1 MIIAIGGTA
10 GSGTT
15 TAAKVLAE
23 KLNIPFV
30 SAGSIFRE
38 MARERGMT
46 PVEFGKFAENNTD
59 IDKEIDNRQA
69 ELAKEAQDLIVEGRL
84 SAYFVDADLK
94 VCFTA
99 PLEVRAKRVCERE
112 GKSIELAKRE
122 IIAREESEAIRYM
135 DIMAAIEVGRK
146 CIKTAGREAG
156 KECEIVAIIDENFV
170 EVKGD
175 EVKNRR
181 CNINHLEPIME

>member
-23 KLNIPFV
+23 KLNIPFI
-30 SAGSIFRE
+30 SAGGIFRQ
-38 MARERGMT
+38 MAEERGMT

-69 ELAKEAQDLIVEGRL
+69 ELAEEADNLIIEGRL

-94 VCFTA
+94 VCLVTPFD
-99 PLEVRAKRVCERE
+99 VRSKRISDRE
-112 GKSIELAKRE
+112 GKSVEVAKSE
-122 IIAREESEAIRYM
+122 IITREKSEALRYM
-135 DIMAAIEVGRK
+135 EIHNIDISNM
-146 CIKTAGREAG
+146 
-156 KECEIVAIIDENFV
+156 EIYDLIINTDSFDPQSISEIIIQTLKV
-170 EVKGD
+170 
-175 EVKNRR
+175 
-181 CNINHLEPIME
+181 I

>member
-23 KLNIPFV
+23 KLNIPFL

-38 MARERGMT
+38 MAAERGMT
-46 PVEFGKFAENNTD
+46 PVEFGKFAEGNTD

-99 PLEVRAKRVCERE
+99 PLDVRARRVCERE
-112 GKSIELAKRE
+112 DKSFELAKRE
-122 IIAREESEAIRYM
+122 IIAREESEAIRYRDIHNIDIRNM
-135 DIMAAIEVGRK
+135 DIYDLIINTDSFDPDSIAEIILTT
-146 CIKTAGREAG
+146 IKV
-156 KECEIVAIIDENFV
+156 I
-170 EVKGD
+170 
-175 EVKNRR
+175 
-181 CNINHLEPIME
+181 

>member
-23 KLNIPFV
+23 KIGIPFI
-30 SAGSIFRE
+30 SAGGIFRQ
-38 MARERGMT
+38 MAEERGMT

-69 ELAKEAQDLIVEGRL
+69 KLAEEADELIIEGRL

-99 PLEVRAKRVCERE
+99 PLEVRAKRVAERE
-112 GKSIELAKRE
+112 GKSVELAKEE
-122 IIAREESEAIRYM
+122 IIAREESEALRYKEIINIHICYINIM
-135 DIMAAIEVGRK
+135 DFLIS
-146 CIKTAGREAG
+146 
-156 KECEIVAIIDENFV
+156 
-170 EVKGD
+170 
-175 EVKNRR
+175 
-181 CNINHLEPIME
+181 